1 MVNLCVIFSHH
12 SRQTARS
19 SGSLGSL
26 RAPGPSALSLSTH
39 RPRHRDENPVTA
51 NPLESALTNR
61 DARKSFRIRFY
72 KNGRVSPTFSRQIR
86 NSPLVTNHSPLLA
99 PFLFK
104 SLRTLPFYVC
114 YKSFICRSYENCR
127 GVGCSSHFGTQLL
140 RSLGLNHLSETSV
153 TIEFLA
159 HFGGRALDPLQR
171 LP

>member
-127 GVGCSSHFGTQLL
+127 GVGVFFPFWNSTFAVTWSQPSFGNFGYNRFSGAL
-140 RSLGLNHLSETSV
+140 R
-153 TIEFLA
+153 
-159 HFGGRALDPLQR
+159 RARP
-171 LP
+171 